1 MRVRFAAVLA
11 IGLAALTTAAQAAER
26 RLHRTFAVAAGG
38 RLTVEADG
46 ADITAR
52 STDSDQVVVHAV
64 IRGSDRKIERMR
76 LEAEQHGNNVLVTAK
91 QPSGWSGWFSFGSWQ
106 DSEIDVQVP
115 RSYHVD
121 VSTSGGDLL
130 LERIQGDV
138 SGKTSGGNIRVMEV
152 RGPVRMN
159 TSGGDIRVERVQGNT
174 SLRTSGGDIDVDDLG
189 GGLDAKTS
197 GGHVHIRKVN
207 GPVMARTSGGSI
219 IATDVRG
226 DAELGTSGSDIR
238 AVVDGKIVAHTS
250 GGSIMAEL
258 IGPNRGI
265 TASSSGGDIVLRMS
279 KDVSGALHA
288 STGGG
293 SVRSE
298 LPVTTTE
305 FSSKKLVGTLGNG
318 GEQIQA
324 RTSGGSIRL
333 QSRDSK

>member
-1 MRVRFAAVLA
+1 MRVRLVAVFAL
-11 IGLAALTTAAQAAER
+11 GLAALTTAAQAAEK
-26 RLHRTFAVAAGG
+26 RLDRAFAVAAGG

-46 ADITAR
+46 ADITVR
-52 STDSDQVVVHAV
+52 STDSDQVIVHAL
-64 IRGSDRKIERMR
+64 IRGSERKVERMR
-76 LEAEQHGNNVLVTAK
+76 LEAEQHGNDVLVTAK
-91 QPSGWSGWFSFGSWQ
+91 QASRWGDWFSVGSWQ

-138 SGKTSGGNIRVMEV
+138 SGKTSGGDIKVTEV

-159 TSGGDIRVERVQGNT
+159 TSGGDIRVERVAGKT
-174 SLRTSGGDIDVDDLG
+174 YLRTSGGDIDADDVG
-189 GGLDAKTS
+189 GELDAKTA
-197 GGHVHIRKVN
+197 GGHVHVHKVN
-207 GPVMARTSGGSI
+207 GPVMARSSGGSVS
-219 IATDVRG
+219 ATDVRG
-226 DAELGTSGSDIR
+226 DAELGTSGNDIR

-250 GGSIMAEL
+250 GGDITAEL
-258 IGPNRGI
+258 IGANRGI

-279 KDVSGALHA
+279 KDVSAALYA
-288 STGGG
+288 SAGGG

-298 LPVTTTE
+298 LPVTSTE
-305 FSSKKLVGTLGNG
+305 FSSRKLVGTLNG
-318 GEQIQA
+318 GGQEIQA